1 MKNEIQCTPHS
12 KNIIKGVVMTT
23 EEKMYW
29 GLTARTYCTLIHVS
43 QLASIVIPG
52 LGLILPIVMWIA
64 HKDQNEDID
73 KHGKVTANWLIS
85 LVIYSIICGILLLIF
100 IGAFGLMIL
109 GILNLIFAI
118 IAALKANGGELWHYP
133 LSINFFKV

>member
-1 MKNEIQCTPHS
+1 
-12 KNIIKGVVMTT
+12 MTT

-29 GLTARTYCTLIHVS
+29 ALTARTYCTLIHVS

-73 KHGKVTANWLIS
+73 KQGKVTANWLIS

-133 LSINFFKV
+133 LSIKFFKV

>member
-1 MKNEIQCTPHS
+1 
-12 KNIIKGVVMTT
+12 MTT

-118 IAALKANGGELWHYP
+118 IAGIIGTAFSVLHYP
-133 LSINFFKV
+133 LSIKFFKV